1 LSPRLKLALAVGAL
15 FVYVVAGLGVLA
27 AAVSSDLRPGEREV
41 LEGVLDREASL
52 AVFIGVLFLLGLG
65 FLVSL
70 GVSRYVVAPRRLARE
85 AELIATANPSH
96 RLEPGGPPE
105 LRAVATA
112 VNKLA
117 EHSEAAQEGVLEQ
130 IAAARAD
137 LEQERN
143 RLAAL
148 MSELSLAVIVCNA
161 GGRIVLYNRAAKEL
175 LGGDEPESG
184 PVGLGRSIFA
194 ILDRGVVAHALERID
209 TAQRAAAAPGVEVA
223 ASTSAGRLLRIAMAP
238 VRDAEGEATGF
249 VLILEDVTETAE
261 ASLRRDA
268 LLRALSE
275 DSRAAVANI
284 RAAVESMLDYP
295 QMGAVERQRFTEII
309 GNEAQALSDRMEGA
323 LRESA
328 AYLGDR
334 WSLSDM
340 LGADLLTA
348 ASCTLQREAGVTA
361 ETANGGA
368 EMWLKVDS
376 YAIVRAI
383 RHLAGR
389 LRSEA
394 AVTSFWLDLGR
405 SGSFARLDLG
415 WKGEGIAEERLRAW
429 VEEPLGARGG
439 SPAATVREVVER
451 HEGEIFAQADPR
463 TGTACVRLLVPVAEP
478 TAQRA
483 APAAAAASSRPE
495 FYDFDLFRAGEGYPE
510 RDQTDLDKLAFTVFD
525 TETTGLNPSE
535 DEIVSIGAVR
545 LLNGRLL
552 RQESFDRLVDPGR
565 PIDPAS
571 TAVHGITSDMLGGQ
585 PSIAEVLPA
594 FALFA
599 RETVLVGH
607 NVAFDLR
614 FLELKEAQ
622 TGVRFTQPVLDTLL
636 LSAVVHPDE
645 EDHSLEAMAIRLGV
659 NAIGRHTALGDAIL
673 TGEIF
678 LKQSRL
684 LAAQGLRTLEDVRE
698 AARRTYFARV
708 SDSLYVR

>member
-27 AAVSSDLRPGEREV
+27 VAVSSDLRPGEREV

-70 GVSRYVVAPRRLARE
+70 GVSRYVVAPRRLARG

-96 RLEPGGPPE
+96 RLQPSGPPE
-105 LRAVATA
+105 LRALATA

-117 EHSEAAQEGVLEQ
+117 ERSEAAQGGVLGQ
-130 IAAARAD
+130 VAAARAD

-148 MSELSLAVIVCNA
+148 VSELSLAVVVCNA
-161 GGRIVLYNRAAKEL
+161 GGRIVLYNRAAQEL
-175 LGGDEPESG
+175 LDGDEPGSG

-194 ILDRGVVAHALERID
+194 ILDRDVVAHALERID
-209 TAQRAAAAPGVEVA
+209 TAKGGAPAPGVEVA
-223 ASTSAGRLLRIAMAP
+223 ATTSGGRLLRIATAP
-238 VRDAEGEATGF
+238 VRDAVGEASGF

-261 ASLRRDA
+261 ASLRRDT
-268 LLRALSE
+268 LLRGLSE
-275 DSRAAVANI
+275 DARAAVANI

-295 QMGAVERQRFTEII
+295 QMAAEERRRFTEIV
-309 GNEAQALSDRMEGA
+309 GKEAQTLSERLDSA
-323 LRESA
+323 LRESD
-328 AYLGDR
+328 AYFEDR

-348 ASCTLQREAGVTA
+348 ASRSLEREAGVTA
-361 ETANGGA
+361 EAADGGA

-376 YAIVRAI
+376 YAIVRTI

-389 LRSEA
+389 LRSEV
-394 AVTSFWLDLGR
+394 AVTSFSLDLGR
-405 SGSFARLDLG
+405 SGSLARLDLG
-415 WKGEGIAEERLRAW
+415 WKGQGIAEERLRAW
-429 VEEPLGARGG
+429 VEEPLGAPGG
-439 SPAATVREVVER
+439 SPAGTVREVLER
-451 HEGEIFAQADPR
+451 HGGEVFAQADPR
-463 TGTACVRLLVPVAEP
+463 TGTACLRLLVPASEP
-478 TAQRA
+478 TAHRA
-483 APAAAAASSRPE
+483 APVASARSSRPE
-495 FYDFDLFRAGEGYPE
+495 FYDFDLFRAGEADPKQ
-510 RDQTDLDKLAFTVFD
+510 DQTDLDKLAFTVFD
-525 TETTGLNPSE
+525 TETTGLDPSE
-535 DEIVSIGAVR
+535 DEIVSLGAVR
-545 LLNGRLL
+545 IVNGRLL

-565 PIDPAS
+565 PVDPAA
-571 TAVHGITSDMLGGQ
+571 TAVHGITSDILEGQ
-585 PSIAEVLPA
+585 PSIDEILPA
-594 FALFA
+594 FARFA
-599 RETVLVGH
+599 QDTVLVGH

-614 FLELKEAQ
+614 FLELKEPQ
-622 TGVRFTQPVLDTLL
+622 TGVRFAQPVLDTLL

-659 NAIGRHTALGDAIL
+659 NFIGRHTALGDAIL

-684 LAAQGLRTLEDVRE
+684 LAAQGLRTLEEVRE
-698 AARRTYFARV
+698 AARRTYLARV
-708 SDSLYVR
+708 SNSLYAR

>member
-15 FVYVVAGLGVLA
+15 FVYVLAGLGVLA

-41 LEGVLDREASL
+41 LEGVLGREASL
-52 AVFIGVLFLLGLG
+52 AAFIGVLFLLGLA

-70 GVSRYVVAPRRLARE
+70 AVSRYVVAPRRLARE

-105 LRAVATA
+105 LRALATA

-117 EHSEAAQEGVLEQ
+117 ERSEAAREGVLEQ
-130 IAAARAD
+130 VAAARAD

-148 MSELSLAVIVCNA
+148 MSELTFAVVVCNA

-175 LGGDEPESG
+175 LGADEPESG
-184 PVGLGRSIFA
+184 LVGLGRSIFA
-194 ILDRGVVAHALERID
+194 ILDRDVVAHALERID
-209 TAQRAAAAPGVEVA
+209 TAQGAAAAADVEIA
-223 ASTSAGRLLRIAMAP
+223 ASSGAGRLLRIAIAP

-249 VLILEDVTETAE
+249 VLILEDVTEPAE
-261 ASLRRDA
+261 AGLRQDMM
-268 LLRALSE
+268 LRALSE

-284 RAAVESMLDYP
+284 RAAAESMLDYP
-295 QMGAVERQRFTEII
+295 HMGPEERQRFTELI
-309 GNEAQALSDRMEGA
+309 GKEAQALSDRIEDA

-328 AYLGDR
+328 AHVGER

-348 ASCTLQREAGVTA
+348 ASRSLEREAGVTA

-394 AVTSFWLDLGR
+394 AVTSFSLDLGR

-415 WKGEGIAEERLRAW
+415 WKGEGIAEEHLRAW
-429 VEEPLGARGG
+429 VEEPLGARRG

-451 HEGEIFAQADPR
+451 HGGEVFPQADPR

-478 TAQRA
+478 AAKRA
-483 APAAAAASSRPE
+483 APAPLTTSSRPE
-495 FYDFDLFRAGEGYPE
+495 FYDFDLFRAGEGYEE
-510 RDQTDLDKLAFTVFD
+510 RDQTELDKLVFTVFD

-545 LLNGRLL
+545 LVNGRLL
-552 RQESFDRLVDPGR
+552 RQESFDRLVNPGR

-571 TAVHGITSDMLGGQ
+571 TAVHGITSDMLEGQ
-585 PSIAEVLPA
+585 PSIDEVLPA
-594 FALFA
+594 FARFA
-599 RETVLVGH
+599 QDTVLVGH

-645 EDHSLEAMAIRLGV
+645 EDHSLEAMGIRLGV
-659 NAIGRHTALGDAIL
+659 NVIGRHTALGDAIL
-673 TGEIF
+673 TAEIF

-684 LAAQGLRTLEDVRE
+684 LAAQGLRTHEDVRE

-708 SDSLYVR
+708 SDSMYAR

>member
-1 LSPRLKLALAVGAL
+1 MSPRLKLALAVGAL
-15 FVYVVAGLGVLA
+15 FAYVLAGLGVLA
-27 AAVSSDLRPGEREV
+27 VAVSSDLRPGEREV

-52 AVFIGVLFLLGLG
+52 AVFIGVLFLLGLA

-70 GVSRYVVAPRRLARE
+70 GVSRYAVAPRRLARE

-96 RLEPGGPPE
+96 RVQPGGPPE
-105 LRAVATA
+105 LRALATA

-117 EHSEAAQEGVLEQ
+117 ERSEAAQEGVLEQ
-130 IAAARAD
+130 IAAARTD
-137 LEQERN
+137 VEQERN

-148 MSELSLAVIVCNA
+148 MSELSLAVVVCNA
-161 GGRIVLYNRAAKEL
+161 GGRIVLYNRAAQEL
-175 LGGDEPESG
+175 LGGEAPESG

-209 TAQRAAAAPGVEVA
+209 TGQVAAPALGVEVA
-223 ASTSAGRLLRIAMAP
+223 ASTSAGRLLRVVMAP
-238 VRDAEGEATGF
+238 VRDAVGEASGF

-268 LLRALSE
+268 LLRGLSD

-295 QMGAVERQRFTEII
+295 RMAAVERQRFTEII
-309 GNEAQALSDRMEGA
+309 GREAQTLSDRLDGA

-328 AYLGDR
+328 LYLEDR

-348 ASCTLQREAGVTA
+348 ASRSLERELGVTA
-361 ETANGGA
+361 EVADGA

-389 LRSEA
+389 LRREV
-394 AVTSFWLDLGR
+394 AVTSFSLDLGR
-405 SGSFARLDLG
+405 SRSLARLDLG
-415 WKGEGIAEERLRAW
+415 WKGEGIAEEHLRTW
-429 VEEPLGARGG
+429 VEEPLGAPGG
-439 SPAATVREVVER
+439 SPAGTVREVLER
-451 HEGEIFAQADPR
+451 HRGEVFAQADPR
-463 TGTACVRLLVPVAEP
+463 TGTACLRLLVPVSEP
-478 TAQRA
+478 TARRA
-483 APAAAAASSRPE
+483 APAALATSSRPE
-495 FYDFDLFRAGEGYPE
+495 FYDFDLFRAGEGHPE
-510 RDQTDLDKLAFTVFD
+510 SDQTDLDKLAFTVFD
-525 TETTGLNPSE
+525 TETTGLDPSE

-545 LLNGRLL
+545 IVNGRLL

-565 PIDPAS
+565 PVDPAA
-571 TAVHGITSDMLGGQ
+571 TAVHGITSDILEGQ
-585 PSIAEVLPA
+585 PSIDEVLPA
-594 FALFA
+594 FARFA
-599 RETVLVGH
+599 QDTVLVGH

-614 FLELKEAQ
+614 FLELKESQ
-622 TGVRFTQPVLDTLL
+622 TGVRFPQPVLDTLL
-636 LSAVVHPDE
+636 LSAVVHPDD

-659 NAIGRHTALGDAIL
+659 NVIGRHTALGDAIL

-678 LKQSRL
+678 LRQSRL
-684 LAAQGLRTLEDVRE
+684 LAAQGLRTLGDVRE
-698 AARRTYFARV
+698 AARRTYVARV
-708 SDSLYVR
+708 SDSLYAR